1 MNEFCIEK
9 GVINARLNSKKCNT
23 TLWKGRLISPSKKYL
38 IEVFFQKIS
47 SGEISKTAA
56 MMGGGAVFETPLY
69 VFRFIYGMV

>member
-38 IEVFFQKIS
+38 IEMFFRKSPPGKYQR
-47 SGEISKTAA
+47 
-56 MMGGGAVFETPLY
+56 PP
-69 VFRFIYGMV
+69 R